1 MSNGKIYHIT
11 ADIDR
16 VETSVTVAGRRISV
30 RAALILTAGTF
41 ASIGLSSLLL
51 PAFGTPALAI
61 PLGLAPLYLTAIVAF
76 VRAPDGRHWETH
88 LIDRYRFARSVKRA
102 VNLRRGDRLEETAK
116 IINLRQ
122 EVIPVVDTT
131 LDAEPIRRTLHD
143 VDLPVTIE
151 AIGGLRMAIDNKVLV
166 ILHDATRNRIQV
178 TVSRREPGDSPA
190 PTTGVEPDA
199 ENH

>member
-30 RAALILTAGTF
+30 RAALILTAGIF

-76 VRAPDGRHWETH
+76 VRAPDGRRWEAH
-88 LIDRYRFARSVKRA
+88 LIDRYRFARTVKRA

-131 LDAEPIRRTLHD
+131 LDSQPIRRTLND
-143 VDLPVTIE
+143 LDLPVTIE
-151 AIGGLRMAIDNKVLV
+151 ADGAGLRMAIDDKVLY
-166 ILHDATRNRIQV
+166 IQHDMARNRIRV
-178 TVSRREPGDSPA
+178 TVRKREA
-190 PTTGVEPDA
+190 PEDK
-199 ENH
+199 